1 MSAVLGS
8 PNLNAPSLAHGGDIE
23 AWQRQ
28 QNAAQ
33 HWLDLSSACN
43 REPWPIPHIETEY
56 WQALP
61 DQTALSET
69 ATQYYGMRPT
79 AITSGSQQIIEAL
92 PLLKREAL
100 NSENKRVYVPHI
112 GYQEHAFA
120 WQKWGYEVVYYQHA
134 HQLLEASWAVA
145 VLIQPNNPSA
155 EWTDQA
161 LLDSLIQRA
170 EQQGAWVVVDE
181 AFVDV
186 EPEQSLLTNWQQGNW
201 QQENWPMG
209 LFVMRSV
216 GKFFGLAGARV
227 GFAFSHTEWQQSLNN
242 LIGPWPVSTA
252 SLHLVNL
259 ALQDNAWQH
268 SAKAKLKD
276 RQEAFIEKVLPK
288 FNTIF
293 DSQDYALHPLFTTW
307 QLADQCYAE
316 QVFAMLHQVGVHTRL
331 GEGWIRVAMPAMA
344 ELEELDKS
352 LIRLLKGAGGRELA

>member
-1 MSAVLGS
+1 MSAILGAT
-8 PNLNAPSLAHGGDIE
+8 NLNAPSLSHGGDIE

-28 QNAAQ
+28 QIEAQ
-33 HWLDLSSACN
+33 NWLDLSSACN
-43 REPWPIPHIETEY
+43 REPWPIPNLKPEL
-56 WQALP
+56 WLALP

-69 ATQYYGMRPT
+69 AAHYYGVHPT

-92 PLLKREAL
+92 PILKREAL
-100 NSENKRVYVPHI
+100 KIENKRVYVPHI

-120 WQKWGYEVVYYQHA
+120 WQKWGYEVIYYQQTS
-134 HQLLEASWAVA
+134 QLLNASWAVA

-155 EWTDQA
+155 EWTDQT

-170 EQQGAWVVVDE
+170 EQQGAWLVVDE

-186 EPEQSLLTNWQQGNW
+186 EPEQSVLKKFK
-201 QQENWPMG
+201 QESWPMG

-227 GFAFSHTEWQQSLNN
+227 GFVFSHAQWQQSINN

-252 SLHLVNL
+252 SLHLVSL
-259 ALQDNAWQH
+259 ALQDTVWQG
-268 SAKAKLKD
+268 SARKQLLA
-276 RQEAFIEKVLPK
+276 RQAAFIEKVLPK

-293 DSQDYALHPLFTTW
+293 DSQDYVLHPLFTTW
-307 QLADQCYAE
+307 QLVDQCYAE

-331 GEGWIRVAMPAMA
+331 GEGWIRVAMPAMTELA
-344 ELEELDKS
+344 ELNNS
-352 LIRLLKGAGGRELA
+352 LVRLLKGAGGRELA